1 MLPQSGVWIQWNEA
15 EEEGEGRG
23 EEMRNARQNRN
34 TGISKSISGSSR
46 VRDPAADVVG
56 VG

>member
-1 MLPQSGVWIQWNEA
+1 
-15 EEEGEGRG
+15 
-23 EEMRNARQNRN
+23 MRNARQNRN